1 MTNNRPKIKVPLE
14 PLDIIVDMISGTLF
28 VLIIIYT
35 IMNYGALSETIP
47 THFNAS
53 GVADSFGNKNFVW
66 LLPSLGIVMFIIL
79 FVLNKYPHL
88 HNYMV
93 NITEDNALKN
103 YRFSTRI
110 VRFTNLFMAILFA
123 VIQYVMIEQGK
134 GHDVSLSGWF
144 IPIIIGLSVLLPIY
158 ILIHYRKINK
168 S

>member
-1 MTNNRPKIKVPLE
+1 MKTHKPKINVPWE
-14 PLDIIVDMISGTLF
+14 PLDIIVDLISATLF
-28 VLIIIYT
+28 ILMIIYT
-35 IMNYGALSETIP
+35 AINYEQLSETIP

-53 GVADSFGNKNFVW
+53 GEADGFGDKSHVW
-66 LLPSLGIVMFIIL
+66 LLPILGIVMYIIL
-79 FVLNKYPHL
+79 FIINKYPHL

-110 VRFTNLFMAILFA
+110 VRFANLFMAILFV

-134 GHDVSLSGWF
+134 GNNINLSGWF
-144 IPIIIGLSVLLPIY
+144 LPIIIGFSVILPIFIFLY
-158 ILIHYRKINK
+158 YRKINK